1 MNKILLIAG
10 LSTLLVGCAW
20 FTQAT
25 KDVATSNA
33 TPLTNSETQ
42 TTQQQATAIG
52 NTVANLPVPF
62 APIAGTVVTIIAGF
76 FLAANRGAA
85 IRKSG
90 TVPAKTT
97 TNVNAITGLVQD
109 IANAFTG
116 AFTTVTSNP
125 TTASSVWQRVW
136 KTVLA
141 TVVSGA
147 GAVAVDPSLATY
159 LTAHPVIA
167 GILTTAPS
175 IILGIEKLL
184 SNVPVVASIPT
195 TTVTSTSTTG

>member
-1 MNKILLIAG
+1 MNKIWLIVA
-10 LSTLLVGCAW
+10 LSCTLVGCAW

-25 KDVATSNA
+25 KDVSLSNS

-42 TTQQQATAIG
+42 TTQQQAQAIG
-52 NTVANLPVPF
+52 NTVASLPVPF
-62 APIAGTVVTIIAGF
+62 APIAGTVVTFIAGW
-76 FLAANRGAA
+76 FLAANRGAS

-90 TVPAKTT
+90 TVAPKTT
-97 TNVNAITGLVQD
+97 TNVNMISGLVQD
-109 IANAFTG
+109 LANAFTG

-125 TTASSVWQRVW
+125 TVASTVWQRVW
-136 KTVLA
+136 KTALA

-184 SNVPVVASIPT
+184 SNVPAVA
-195 TTVTSTSTTG
+195 